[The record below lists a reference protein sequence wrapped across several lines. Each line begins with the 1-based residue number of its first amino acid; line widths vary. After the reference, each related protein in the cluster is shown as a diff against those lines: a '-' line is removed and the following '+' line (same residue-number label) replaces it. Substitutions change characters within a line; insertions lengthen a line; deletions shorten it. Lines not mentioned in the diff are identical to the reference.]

1 MDTFF
6 DGTAQT
12 HVGGTLPLDN
22 SGSHDGFNVASLF
35 KIVDDATHDAKAKLQ
50 SIGRSTTSISIGD
63 MFEMQML
70 MNHLS
75 QLSEMS
81 SSVVSASNSAIASMA
96 RNVKG

>member
-22 SGSHDGFNVASLF
+22 SGSHDGFNFASLF
-35 KIVDDATHDAKAKLQ
+35 KIVNDATHEAKATLH
-50 SIGRSTTSISIGD
+50 SIAPDSISIGD

-70 MNHLS
+70 MNSLS

-81 SSVVSASNSAIASMA
+81 STVVSASNSAIASMA
-96 RNVKG
+96 RNVKGY